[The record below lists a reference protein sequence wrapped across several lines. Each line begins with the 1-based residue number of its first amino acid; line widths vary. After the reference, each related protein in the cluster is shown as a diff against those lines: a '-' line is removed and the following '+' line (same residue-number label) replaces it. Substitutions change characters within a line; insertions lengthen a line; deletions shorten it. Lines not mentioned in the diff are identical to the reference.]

1 MSGGPTPWIFV
12 SAREAE
18 QVLLASAGNPPV
30 ERILVRDLTAGELKD
45 GLREFAPAVVQM
57 LHASIAVAVPRP
69 GSVLDHNG
77 VISDTP
83 WKKVRA
89 LWEDPARER
98 EARTF
103 EKLPLSKRAIA
114 KIVEERI
121 ARQPVARVMHLA
133 MPPGGPFP
141 QQLQSAGWWKRL
153 AGAGLIH
160 ALAYGLGLV
169 AWGFIGQAALT
180 GRWDAGW
187 FWGWAILLAS
197 LIPLEALALWWQ
209 GWLSIAFGGH
219 LKQRLL
225 AGSLEIDADRI
236 RHQGVGQLLSRVL
249 ESEALENVSIAGG
262 AATLQ
267 SVVEILAAA
276 VVLSLGAA
284 RGLTLTLLAA
294 WLVILLLLARRYA
307 RQRMAWV
314 LARNSLTHDLVEKMN
329 GHRTRIAQQ
338 PPAIW
343 HDQEDSELVEYLRT
357 ASRMDRTHAML
368 LALGPRG
375 WLTIGVGAV
384 GFTFASADGAQTS
397 ANSIAVALAGVVLGY
412 QALRRFVFGLSQFA
426 AAWQAWSVVRDL
438 FQAAAS
444 GVGRLPAAGAE
455 SIAPSNHVM
464 EARDVSYR
472 YPGREKSALTG
483 CSLSIRPGDRLLLE
497 GSSGSG
503 KSTFGAVLAGLRR
516 PSNGL
521 LLAGGLDPAST
532 GLAGWRRR
540 VATAPQFHEN
550 HILAAPLIFNLLMG
564 RNWPPAKDDRK
575 EAIAVCQELGLG
587 PLLSRMPAGLL
598 EMVGDSGW
606 QLSQGERSRIYLAR
620 AILQGAPLVIL
631 DESFAALDPETLE
644 QCLECALRRAPS
656 LLVIAHP

>member
-1 MSGGPTPWIFV
+1 
-12 SAREAE
+12 
-18 QVLLASAGNPPV
+18 
-30 ERILVRDLTAGELKD
+30 
-45 GLREFAPAVVQM
+45 
-57 LHASIAVAVPRP
+57 
-69 GSVLDHNG
+69 
-77 VISDTP
+77 
-83 WKKVRA
+83 VRA
-89 LWEDPARER
+89 AWEDPVRER
-98 EARTF
+98 EVHTF
-103 EKLPLSKRAIA
+103 EKLPLSKRAVT

-121 ARQPVARVMHLA
+121 SRQPVARVTHYA
-133 MPPGGPFP
+133 MPPGGPFSR
-141 QQLQSAGWWKRL
+141 QLQTAGWWKRL
-153 AGAGLIH
+153 AGAGLVH

-180 GRWDAGW
+180 GRWDPGW
-187 FWGWAILLAS
+187 FWGWAILLAA
-197 LIPLEALALWWQ
+197 LVPLEALALWWQ

-225 AGSLEIDADRI
+225 AGSLEIDADRV

-343 HDQEDSELVEYLRT
+343 HTQEDTELVEYLRT

-375 WLTIGVGAV
+375 WLTLGVAAV
-384 GFTFASADGAQTS
+384 GFTFASAEGAQTS
-397 ANSIAVALAGVVLGY
+397 ANSIAIALAGVMLGY

-438 FQAAAS
+438 FQAATS
-444 GVGRLPAAGAE
+444 GVGNQPAPGTAN
-455 SIAPSNHVM
+455 IASSSSSSSSTSHVM
-464 EARDVSYR
+464 EARDVSYK
-472 YPGREKSALTG
+472 YSGREQNALAG
-483 CSLSIRPGDRLLLE
+483 CSLDIRAGDRILLE

-532 GLAGWRRR
+532 GLAGWRKR
-540 VATAPQFHEN
+540 VATAPQYHEN

-564 RNWPPAKDDRK
+564 RNWPPTRVDRK
-575 EAIAVCQELGLG
+575 EAVAVCQELGLG